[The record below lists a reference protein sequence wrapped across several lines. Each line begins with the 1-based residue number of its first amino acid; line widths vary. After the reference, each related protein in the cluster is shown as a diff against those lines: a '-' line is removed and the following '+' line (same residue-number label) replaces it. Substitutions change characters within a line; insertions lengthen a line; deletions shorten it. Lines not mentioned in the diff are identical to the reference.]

1 MNEKTKQAIE
11 GVFETDLGMAQLQV
25 EKTIGEAVLE
35 LLRSGRTCDQD
46 ALLNWFEEAISSQPQ
61 SGVRRKF
68 YAAAQTA
75 LRDAMSRT
83 GR

>member
-1 MNEKTKQAIE
+1 MKEEVKRAIE
-11 GVFETDLGMAQLQV
+11 GVFEADLGMGQLQA
-25 EKTIGEAVLE
+25 EKTIGEAVLA
-35 LLRSGRTCDQD
+35 LLRSGRECDQH

-61 SGVRRKF
+61 SAVRRKF

-83 GR
+83 G

>member
-1 MNEKTKQAIE
+1 MEEKTKQAIE
-11 GVFETDLGMAQLQV
+11 RVFEAGVDMGQLQA

-35 LLRSGRTCDQD
+35 LLRNGRACDQH
-46 ALLNWFEEAISSQPQ
+46 ALLNWFEEAISSQPP